1 MVLDLGWVELDLR
14 VPKPR
19 QTISAKFP
27 SPTTQNP
34 INLTQVYDHM
44 GCPVYV
50 GRVVCSI
57 ERPPRMRAREH
68 PTLPTAI
75 SRIVQ
80 RLLEQSACHFLDVVD
95 AIHHKSNEK
104 QEVIF
109 LGVNPIYSVKERV
122 FSQPYLILQIS
133 SLNVI
138 MFWEMVAM
146 LSTSIQN

>member
-1 MVLDLGWVELDLR
+1 
-14 VPKPR
+14 
-19 QTISAKFP
+19 
-27 SPTTQNP
+27 
-34 INLTQVYDHM
+34 
-44 GCPVYV
+44 
-50 GRVVCSI
+50 
-57 ERPPRMRAREH
+57 MRAREH

-95 AIHHKSNEK
+95 AIHHKSNEN

-133 SLNVI
+133 SLNAI